1 MKKKITAALAC
12 AIIVLSLAGCADQE
26 SGRDDSKSERSS
38 KEKSSYSEDVNS
50 SGDSKPDESKPSES
64 DPDESKPESSSGESS
79 NGSSTESKPE
89 KPPVETVDWS
99 KIEYAED
106 LDFIVEDAEGGV
118 VITQYIGTATQVK
131 IPQTINGKT
140 VVTLGRTR
148 QMDEYFTLFPSNVTD
163 VNIPNSVTDINK
175 YAFEKHENIKSVV
188 LPDNYVTDS
197 YAFLSNCP
205 SKNTVYTF
213 LGNTYCLPDDKIKLQ
228 DALFPGTGKMWI
240 RDSDNSLLRV
250 SITIKD
256 VVIPDNVTSLSEN
269 AFYNCDLIENIT
281 IPVDLI
287 SFRTRRNGGNVEFTE
302 QGTHAYFNN
311 CPNLKSVT
319 FAEGVTKLETNDTEE
334 QAIVDM
340 DHPDNARGIFYNCP
354 KLETINLPESLTE
367 IGVNA
372 FAGCTAL
379 KSMTIPGNVKELKI
393 GTFLGCTALE
403 SVTLPDGLTRIS
415 ENCFGEEPPKNLQV
429 TYKGVTYKSNQLP
442 NLYRVVNGN

>member
-50 SGDSKPDESKPSES
+50 SGESKPSES

-79 NGSSTESKPE
+79 NGSSAESKPE

-118 VITQYIGTATQVK
+118 VIAQYIGTETKVK

-140 VVTLGRTR
+140 VVTLGKNWKMGESY
-148 QMDEYFTLFPSNVTD
+148 QTLFPSNVTD
-163 VNIPNSVTDINK
+163 VNIPNSVTDIKK
-175 YAFEKHENIKSVV
+175 YAFDKCNSLKSVV
-188 LPDNYVTDS
+188 IPENYVTDS

-213 LGNTYCLPDDKIKLQ
+213 LGNTYCLPDDEIKLK

-240 RDSDNSLLRV
+240 RDSDSSLVRV

-287 SFRTRRNGGNVEFTE
+287 SFRTRRNGGSVKFTE

-334 QAIVDM
+334 QAIDDM
-340 DHPDNARGIFYNCP
+340 YHPDNARGIFYNCP

-379 KSMTIPGNVKELKI
+379 KSMTIPGNVKELKT

-403 SVTLPDGLTRIS
+403 SVTLPDGLTKIS
-415 ENCFGEEPPKNLQV
+415 EYCFGKEPPKNLQV